1 MVQGTSPVPPCPSL
15 GRREVR
21 ELSPLPPQLRGAG
34 GLAQLAPY
42 PSPAP
47 PKLSYCIK
55 IIEPQHLGWGWRA
68 GRGRDMAIGAAIP
81 PPLLGVQEKS
91 PPFQC
96 QSWRVL
102 SVGGTR
108 GSRPCGRESV
118 FVPTVQG
125 GGSRRWEV
133 TSGARGPCAPL
144 PPAWGCPHL
153 WTTWWV
159 VSGPSGRFRRV
170 HQLRQPQPPASR
182 SSPPRGRNRAHSR
195 YLEERKLSNI

>member
-1 MVQGTSPVPPCPSL
+1 MPVPRAEGGTGIIAPTTPASWGRGL
-15 GRREVR
+15 G
-21 ELSPLPPQLRGAG
+21 SAGPLP
-34 GLAQLAPY
+34 APR
-42 PSPAP
+42 A

-81 PPLLGVQEKS
+81 PPLLGVQEKC

-96 QSWRVL
+96 QSWRIL

-108 GSRPCGRESV
+108 GSRSCGRESV

-133 TSGARGPCAPL
+133 TSGARWPCAPL
-144 PPAWGCPHL
+144 PPAWGCPRL

-159 VSGPSGRFRRV
+159 VSGPSGRSRRV
-170 HQLRQPQPPASR
+170 PQPRRPQPPANR
-182 SSPPRGRNRAHSR
+182 SSPPGGRNRARSL
-195 YLEERKLSNI
+195 YLEERRLRNR